1 MTIST
6 LLTITHDMS
15 RGITIGDYTLRI
27 YQLMFLL
34 SFILGFQILKS
45 ILKREGAN
53 DKWMDPLLTYSV
65 VATVIGARLGHVLF
79 YQPEYYLK
87 HPLEILMVW
96 KGGLASHG
104 AAIAII
110 IAMYLFSKKVS
121 KTPLLWILDRIVIVV
136 ALAATFI
143 RIGNYTNSEIYG
155 KIDNSAVETVFLY
168 PAQEYFTSYY
178 GSFFNDVSFEKT
190 NQSFEQEGVTYPI
203 YTATFTTKENVNVD
217 RITQEIDVNMVRRLS
232 SLDSEEQNILPLP
245 GAKAEVVSPS
255 EIRVDILGV
264 PRYPTQLFEAS
275 AYLLIFVILV
285 FLYLKTKKKF
295 ELGFLFG
302 TFLTLLFGFR
312 FFVEFYK
319 ANQVGFE
326 DELTLNMGQILS
338 IPLVLIGLYFVLT
351 SPKRPFE
358 YSKMSKNI

>member
-15 RGITIGDYTLRI
+15 RGITIGDYTLRM

-143 RIGNYTNSEIYG
+143 RIGNFTNSEIYG

-178 GSFFNDVSFEKT
+178 GSFFYDVSFEKT
-190 NQSFEQEGVTYPI
+190 DQSFEQEGVAYPI
-203 YTATFTTKENVNVD
+203 YTATFTTKENANVE
-217 RITQEIDVNMVRRLS
+217 RIAQEIDVNIVRRLS

-245 GAKAEVVSPS
+245 GAKAEVISPS
-255 EIRVDILGV
+255 EIRVDLLGV

-275 AYLLIFVILV
+275 AYLMIFIILV

>member
-1 MTIST
+1 MTITT

-34 SFILGFQILKS
+34 SFILGFQILKN

-53 DKWMDPLLTYSV
+53 EKWMDPLLTYSV
-65 VATVIGARLGHVLF
+65 VATVIGARLGHVFF

-110 IAMYLFSKKVS
+110 VAMFLFSKKIS

-136 ALAATFI
+136 ALAAAFI

-178 GSFFNDVSFEKT
+178 GSFFYDVSFEETGK
-190 NQSFEQEGVTYPI
+190 SFEQEGVVYPVF
-203 YTATFTTKENVNVD
+203 TATFTTKENTNTE
-217 RITQEIDVNMVRRLS
+217 RIAQEINTNILRRLTT
-232 SLDSEEQNILPLP
+232 LDSDERNVLPLP
-245 GAKAEVVSPS
+245 DSKAEIISPT
-255 EIRVDILGV
+255 EIRVDLLGV
-264 PRYPTQLFEAS
+264 PRYPTQLFEAT
-275 AYLLIFVILV
+275 AYLLIFLILV
-285 FLYLKTKKKF
+285 FLYLKTRKKF

-326 DELTLNMGQILS
+326 EALTLNMGQNLS
-338 IPLVLIGLYFVLT
+338 IPLVLIGLYFMLT
-351 SPKRPFE
+351 STKRPFE
-358 YSKMSKNI
+358 YSNEIGNK

>member
-6 LLTITHDMS
+6 MLTITHDMS
-15 RGITIGDYTLRI
+15 RGIAIGDYTLRI

-34 SFILGFQILKS
+34 SFILGFQIVKS
-45 ILKREGAN
+45 IFKREGA
-53 DKWMDPLLTYSV
+53 DEKWMDPLLTYTV
-65 VATVIGARLGHVLF
+65 VATVIGARLGHVFF

-110 IAMYLFSKKVS
+110 VAMYLFSKKVS
-121 KTPLLWILDRIVIVV
+121 KTPLLWILDRVVIVV
-136 ALAATFI
+136 ALAAAFI

-155 KIDNSAVETVFLY
+155 QVENSPMETVFLY

-178 GSFFNDVSFEKT
+178 GSFFYDVSFEET
-190 NQSFEQEGVTYPI
+190 ERTFEQNNIVYPI
-203 YTATFTTKENVNVD
+203 YTATFTTKQNANTE
-217 RITQEIDVNMVRRLS
+217 RIAQEIDVNILRRLS
-232 SLDSEEQNILPLP
+232 SLDSEEQNVLPLP
-245 GAKAEVVSPS
+245 GAKAEIISPT
-255 EIRVDILGV
+255 EIRVELMGV
-264 PRYPTQLFEAS
+264 PRYPTQLFEAGG
-275 AYLLIFVILV
+275 YLFIFIILI
-285 FLYLKTKKKF
+285 FLYLKTIKKF

-312 FFVEFYK
+312 FFIEFYK

-326 DELTLNMGQILS
+326 EDLTLNMGQYLS
-338 IPLVLIGLYFVLT
+338 IPLVLVGLYFMV
-351 SPKRPFE
+351 SSAKRPYQ
-358 YSKMSKNI
+358 YSKKVGNK

>member
-1 MTIST
+1 
-6 LLTITHDMS
+6 MS

-45 ILKREGAN
+45 ILKREGA
-53 DKWMDPLLTYSV
+53 DEKWMDPLLTYSV

-79 YQPEYYLK
+79 YQPEYYLS

-110 IAMYLFSKKVS
+110 VAMYLFSKKIS

-136 ALAATFI
+136 ALAAAFI

-155 KIDNSAVETVFLY
+155 KVENSAVETVFLY

-178 GSFFNDVSFEKT
+178 GSFFHDITFEET
-190 NQSFEQEGVTYPI
+190 DQTLEQDGIAFPI
-203 YTATFTTKENVNVD
+203 YTATFTTKQNVNVD
-217 RITQEIDVNMVRRLS
+217 RVAQEIDVNILRRLS
-232 SLDSEEQNILPLP
+232 SLDSEEQNVLPLP
-245 GAKAEVVSPS
+245 GAKAEIISPS
-255 EIRVDILGV
+255 EIRVDLLGV

-275 AYLLIFVILV
+275 AYVLIFFIIV

-302 TFLTLLFGFR
+302 TFLTFLFGFR

-326 DELTLNMGQILS
+326 ENLTLNMGQYLS
-338 IPLVLIGLYFVLT
+338 IPLVLVGLYFMLT

-358 YSKMSKNI
+358 YSKNSTTK

>member
-110 IAMYLFSKKVS
+110 VAMYLFSKKVS

-136 ALAATFI
+136 ALAAAFI

-155 KIDNSAVETVFLY
+155 KVDNSAVETVFLY

-178 GSFFNDVSFEKT
+178 GSFFYDVSFEET
-190 NQSFEQEGVTYPI
+190 DQSFEQEGITYPI
-203 YTATFTTKENVNVD
+203 YTATFTTKENANVE
-217 RITQEIDVNMVRRLS
+217 RIAQEIDVNILRRLS

-245 GAKAEVVSPS
+245 GAKAEVISPS
-255 EIRVDILGV
+255 EIRVDLLGV

-338 IPLVLIGLYFVLT
+338 IPLVLIGLYFMLT

-358 YSKMSKNI
+358 YSKISSK